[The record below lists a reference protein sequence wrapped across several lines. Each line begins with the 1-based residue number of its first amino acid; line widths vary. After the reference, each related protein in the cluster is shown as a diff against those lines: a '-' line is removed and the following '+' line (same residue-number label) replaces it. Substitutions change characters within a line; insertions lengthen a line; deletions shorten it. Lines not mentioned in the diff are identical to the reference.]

1 MFHRHDFRNRRGAVA
16 GKEVDPVA
24 ALQGLGVRELSED
37 HTGRCFMKGSMG
49 LRNES
54 RVWRA
59 GILPA
64 GGSGIGLGSVD
75 FSEAVLDGTQR

>member
-1 MFHRHDFRNRRGAVA
+1 
-16 GKEVDPVA
+16 
-24 ALQGLGVRELSED
+24 
-37 HTGRCFMKGSMG
+37 MG

-75 FSEAVLDGTQR
+75 FSEAVLGGTQR